1 MKYYLT
7 FTILFGAMLG
17 WQAFLIT
24 RDNKMFKSYYRE
36 TPKEQYCAE
45 LKVWHPDCKVE

>member
-24 RDNKMFKSYYRE
+24 RDNKMFDAY
-36 TPKEQYCAE
+36 EQRQQQIEA
-45 LKVWHPDCKVE
+45 LTNNK

>member
-1 MKYYLT
+1 
-7 FTILFGAMLG
+7 MLG

-24 RDNKMFKSYYRE
+24 RDNKMFKSYYQE
-36 TPKEQYCAE
+36 TPKEQYCAQ

>member
-24 RDNKMFKSYYRE
+24 RDNKMFDAYEHRQQQIEVLTNSK
-36 TPKEQYCAE
+36 
-45 LKVWHPDCKVE
+45 